1 MTVFAWILFG
11 VVNGL
16 ILNAL
21 EPNPSK
27 GGRMS
32 AMILGI
38 VGALSGGLL
47 AFLFFGGVTTG
58 LNAMLYSVVAI
69 ELALLV
75 LLYAGRV
82 FRKA

>member
-1 MTVFAWILFG
+1 MIVAAWILFG

-47 AFLFFGGVTTG
+47 AFLFFGGATTG
-58 LNAMLYSVVAI
+58 LNVMLYSIVAI
-69 ELALLV
+69 EIALL
-75 LLYAGRV
+75 LFLYAGRA